1 MVPRNYFTIAFFFCL
16 LQVIQIY
23 KDPDGNPL
31 RRGGKQSSG
40 FSRGTPFTRS
50 LEAIQNHAMIE
61 EENKELRKQ
70 VEEVSFLVKSSSI
83 ECREQSRTAL
93 ICFDSLHSV
102 IGPFSIPLPCIC
114 FDLS

>member
-1 MVPRNYFTIAFFFCL
+1 MWRVRCSSKTLLHNRVLFSL

-50 LEAIQNHAMIE
+50 LEAIQNHATIE

-70 VEEVSFLVKSSSI
+70 VEEVSF
-83 ECREQSRTAL
+83 SRK
-93 ICFDSLHSV
+93 IIIH
-102 IGPFSIPLPCIC
+102 
-114 FDLS
+114 